1 MIARSR
7 LPDSTSPACSNI
19 LGRLV
24 LGAALLAVSL
34 PAGATGQQRSAYEE
48 LQTFSGVLNH
58 IRLNYP
64 DSVSYSDLVAAA
76 IRGVLHS
83 LDPHSRFESRVEFE
97 RQNALE
103 RGELFTVGVS
113 LEDVEGA
120 ATILAVVPRS
130 PAAKG
135 GILPGDRVL
144 AVNDTS
150 VEGLEIGT
158 LQLRL
163 AGARGS
169 KIRLLLERG
178 PRLEPDTF
186 SVTLKRNPFE
196 VRSVSVVR
204 MADSIT
210 GFVRL
215 EDFMGNATEVHDA
228 LKKVRGMGARR
239 VILDLRGNPGG
250 SVISA
255 VEIASEFFP
264 KNTVVFRTR
273 GRKRD
278 VDTTFVTKRDGE
290 FRDLSMIVLID
301 ERSASAS
308 EALAG
313 SLQDHDRALL
323 VGRRSFGKA
332 LMQSIFFLPSGD
344 HVWLTIGRVLT
355 PNGRFIQRRYRG
367 IGYEQYLSFAGRSGA
382 EEDTSSIFKTDA
394 GREVRGGGGIAPD
407 VVVPVVA
414 TLPVWWS
421 AAADSGLDNAVSD
434 SVANTLPATPAARAA
449 WLDAAPQW
457 RATLVP
463 PFLARVRSR
472 LGVAAVTDSLLEQRL
487 ARILASRT
495 AEVRWGPEAREEF
508 IVRNDGT
515 IRAAVAHFPRL
526 RELLAGAPK

>member
-1 MIARSR
+1 MRSSGLR
-7 LPDSTSPACSNI
+7 RS
-19 LGRLV
+19 GR
-24 LGAALLAVSL
+24 GAALAAALLTVASV
-34 PAGATGQQRSAYEE
+34 AAAQQRSAYEE

-58 IRLNYP
+58 IRLNYA

-76 IRGVLHS
+76 IRGVLRS

-130 PAAKG
+130 PAARG
-135 GILPGDRVL
+135 GVLPGDRVL

-150 VEGLEIGT
+150 VEGLEMGT

-163 AGARGS
+163 AGERGS
-169 KIRLLLERG
+169 KVRLLLERG

-196 VRSVSVVR
+196 LRSVSVVR
-204 MADSIT
+204 MVDSIT

-215 EDFMGNATEVHDA
+215 EDFTGNAANELHDA
-228 LKKVRGMGARR
+228 LKKVRGMRAQR
-239 VILDLRGNPGG
+239 VIVDLRGNPGG
-250 SVISA
+250 SVTSA

-290 FRDLSMIVLID
+290 FRDMPLIVLID

-344 HVWLTIGRVLT
+344 NVWLTIGRVLT

-382 EEDTSSIFKTDA
+382 EEDTSKVFRTDA
-394 GREVRGGGGIAPD
+394 GRDVRGGGGIAPD
-407 VVVPVVA
+407 VVVPIVA

-421 AAADSGLDNAVSD
+421 AAADSGLDDAVSD
-434 SVANTLPATPAARAA
+434 SVANVLASTAAARAA
-449 WLDAAPQW
+449 WLTAAGEW
-457 RATLVP
+457 RAKLVP

-487 ARILASRT
+487 ARILAART
-495 AEVRWGPEAREEF
+495 AEVRWGPDAREEF
-508 IVRNDGT
+508 IVRNDAT
-515 IRAAVAHFPRL
+515 IRAAVERFPRL
-526 RELLAGAPK
+526 RELLAREPK

>member
-1 MIARSR
+1 V
-7 LPDSTSPACSNI
+7 
-19 LGRLV
+19 RLV
-24 LGAALLAVSL
+24 ASLLLAVALLAG
-34 PAGATGQQRSAYEE
+34 PAAAQQRSAYEE

-83 LDPHSRFESRVEFE
+83 LDPHSRFESRLEFE

-120 ATILAVVPRS
+120 ATIFAVAPRS

-135 GILPGDRVL
+135 GVLPGDRVL

-150 VEGLEIGT
+150 VEGLGIGT

-163 AGARGS
+163 AGERGS
-169 KIRLLLERG
+169 KVHLLLERG

-196 VRSVSVVR
+196 VRSVSMVR
-204 MADSIT
+204 MVDSIT

-228 LKKVRGMGARR
+228 LKKLRGMRAQR

-264 KNTVVFRTR
+264 KSTVVFRTR

-278 VDTTFVTKRDGE
+278 VDTTFVTKRDGD
-290 FRDLSMIVLID
+290 FRDVPLIVLID

-344 HVWLTIGRVLT
+344 NVWLTIGRVLT

-382 EEDTSSIFKTDA
+382 AEDTSTIFRTDA
-394 GREVRGGGGIAPD
+394 GREVRGGGGITPD
-407 VVVPVVA
+407 VVVPIVA

-421 AAADSGLDNAVSD
+421 AAADSGLDDAVSD
-434 SVANTLPATPAARAA
+434 SVANTLAPTPAARAA
-449 WLDAAPQW
+449 WLTAESEW
-457 RATLVP
+457 RAKLVP
-463 PFLARVRSR
+463 PFLTRVRAR
-472 LGVAAVTDSLLEQRL
+472 LGVAAVTDSLLDRRL
-487 ARILASRT
+487 ARILAARA
-495 AEVRWGPEAREEF
+495 AEVRWGTDAREEF
-508 IVRNDGT
+508 LVRNDGT
-515 IRAAVAHFPRL
+515 IRAASERFSRL
-526 RELLAGAPK
+526 RELLAPAPK